1 MEPARTWG
9 SLNTCNCFSDW
20 AARGP
25 EHMGE
30 TMDAFEG
37 PDLDTTQLRAH
48 YGSAIDA
55 YESAARA
62 LDSNRVPV
70 APASFGAGFAPEG
83 ARIAEALE
91 ELHQATHTFLAVRTQ
106 NWRSIVEL
114 SHVVEGAD
122 ADSAAGFSGVV
133 GL

>member
-1 MEPARTWG
+1 
-9 SLNTCNCFSDW
+9 
-20 AARGP
+20 
-25 EHMGE
+25 
-30 TMDAFEG
+30 MDAFEG

-62 LDSNRVPV
+62 LDRNRVPV
-70 APASFGAGFAPEG
+70 APASFGEGFAQEG

-91 ELHQATHTFLAVRTQ
+91 ELHQATHEFLAVRTQ

-122 ADSAAGFSGVV
+122 ADSAGEFGGVSG
-133 GL
+133 L

>member
-1 MEPARTWG
+1 MEPGGACG
-9 SLNTCNCFSDW
+9 SLNTCNCFSDR
-20 AARGP
+20 AVRGP

-62 LDSNRVPV
+62 LDRNRVPV
-70 APASFGAGFAPEG
+70 APATFGAGFTQEG
-83 ARIAEALE
+83 ACIATALD
-91 ELHQATHTFLAVRTQ
+91 ELHEATHDFLAVRTQ

-122 ADSAAGFSGVV
+122 ADSAGELGGVSG
-133 GL
+133 L